1 MNAQGDIPMGIAE
14 ELIDSFPPDSAAR
27 VIQRREE
34 LLLAEPLPGPMKL
47 WKDAEP
53 LEVVH
58 FGQEYEAQ
66 PFAPPRGLYESDFLR
81 VEWQTMDNRQ
91 PFYHRNCDVDEISYQ
106 IAGDRTLMTEL
117 GTVEHGPGELSRIPA
132 GVAHDN
138 YGRRE
143 SHLLFYV
150 PAPVEEVSAAEVQR
164 TSDAVFPPFEGWVP
178 KIVNELVTECLG
190 GPGHDVAIQPV
201 DERLLLEQVHKES
214 DRIAVLAVGADI
226 GTSWIYRS
234 AQAWLGTTRL
244 AGPGDSVDR
253 AYRRHR
259 AAEEIQYQISGR
271 RTLVSQRGVVELE
284 PGDFVRIPLGCAF
297 TSVTGAE
304 SVHIT
309 LLSARPV
316 PQVAAAA
323 RKADPVTPDLLAQ
336 IRNR

>member
-1 MNAQGDIPMGIAE
+1 MGIVQ
-14 ELIDSFPPDSAAR
+14 ELIDSFPPGQNAR
-27 VIQRREE
+27 VVQRREE

-47 WKDAEP
+47 WRDAEP

-117 GTVEHGPGELSRIPA
+117 GTVEHRPGEFSRIPV

-143 SHLLFYV
+143 SHLLFYI
-150 PAPVEEVSAAEVQR
+150 PAPVEAVSGAEVRR
-164 TSDAVFPPFEGWVP
+164 TSDAVFPPFEGWEP
-178 KIVNELVTECLG
+178 KVVNELITECLA

-201 DERLLLEQVHKES
+201 EEQLLLDQVHRES
-214 DRIAVLAVGADI
+214 DRIPVLALGADI
-226 GTSWIYRS
+226 GTSWIYTS
-234 AQAWLGTTRL
+234 ARVLLGTTRL
-244 AGPGDSVDR
+244 AGTGDTREVV
-253 AYRRHR
+253 YRRHR
-259 AAEEIQYQISGR
+259 DAEEIQYQIGGC
-271 RTLVSQRGVVELE
+271 RTLVSQRGAVELG

-297 TSVTGAE
+297 TSVTDTE
-304 SVHIT
+304 SIHLT

-323 RKADPVTPDLLAQ
+323 RKAEPVTPDLLQ
-336 IRNR
+336 RIRNR